1 MLGELIGGPLSD
13 FWRNQWI
20 RRTGGKAFAPEQRL
34 WLAYLGYP
42 LSIAGVVIF
51 CVTLAEAK
59 PLHWIITPIVG
70 IAVAGFGT
78 QIITTIV
85 VTCKP
90 HKFSLSRWALVRG
103 SSNTPTLLQTV
114 PIATQR
120 LNPLPSASLS
130 TLCAALGVL

>member
-1 MLGELIGGPLSD
+1 VLGELIGGPLSD
-13 FWRNQWI
+13 FWRSQWI

-51 CVTLAEAK
+51 FVTLAEAK

-90 HKFSLSRWALVRG
+90 YMFSPLSRWTLVRE
-103 SSNTPTLLQTV
+103 
-114 PIATQR
+114 R
-120 LNPLPSASLS
+120 WH
-130 TLCAALGVL
+130 